1 MLIID
6 ISLTQGL
13 TTCVILV
20 RVGDLTIAINLH
32 MVYYDFFLKFHLTSV
47 SKLHIV

>member
-20 RVGDLTIAINLH
+20 RVGDLTILDCN
-32 MVYYDFFLKFHLTSV
+32 
-47 SKLHIV
+47 